1 MLPLVMHVCFAV
13 DMLQFASAAGSASL
27 ASIAALVLV
36 VLAAALHYTVFWYR
50 IRNGVPVAT
59 APIYY
64 PFGNIISLMSK
75 GSLGLVLRLQGTVLG
90 AIMSRCDDNNV

>member
-1 MLPLVMHVCFAV
+1 
-13 DMLQFASAAGSASL
+13 MLQFASAAGSAI

-75 GSLGLVLRLQGTVLG
+75 GSLGLVLRLQGTVIESIVTSYNIVAALS
-90 AIMSRCDDNNV
+90 IWTS